1 VALGA
6 HSSTATLTSGT
17 GGGRV
22 SLVLTANGISLAA
35 AQASTHPVDVTSEEG
50 RVLSRASTHDVF
62 IEVPTDTPK
71 CGTY

>member
-1 VALGA
+1 M
-6 HSSTATLTSGT
+6 
-17 GGGRV
+17 
-22 SLVLTANGISLAA
+22 LTANGTSLAA
-35 AQASTHPVDVTSEEG
+35 TQASTHPVDITSEDG